1 MLIMALL
8 TNMPILKDFR
18 ETKTITLP
26 SFPDSKVEIYD
37 SLTIGELR
45 KFNYQEENQLALT
58 IEALP
63 HFIKSWN
70 FTNEEGKPLDINTE
84 SLSFLKEADARFL
97 MEAIAEFNRE
107 TKKKIKV

>member
-1 MLIMALL
+1 
-8 TNMPILKDFR
+8 MPILKDFR
-18 ETKTITLP
+18 QTKTITLP

-45 KFNYQEENQLALT
+45 KFNYAENNQLALT

-70 FTNEEGKPLDINTE
+70 FTDEAGKDLEINADN
-84 SLSFLKEADARFL
+84 LSFLKEEDARFL
-97 MEAIAEFNRE
+97 MEAIAEFNKE
-107 TKKKIKV
+107 AKKKIKD